1 MRRIRLAFFAGIAAL
16 GISPIP
22 AAAHDT
28 PLAAFFDLVAVGSVS
43 SFAEALTHEPDLA
56 VKADKYGFSAVHVL
70 DYLGFEDK
78 LALLQRFG
86 ADINARNDEGHAL
99 LHIIM
104 DPALIPVAVAAG
116 ADANL
121 GDYSGRTPLM
131 VHLSEPDGADFV
143 PAFVAAGADLNA
155 RDAKGKSV
163 LDYAVDRN
171 DPALTEMLLAAGAKP

>member
-1 MRRIRLAFFAGIAAL
+1 MKDWLCEIRDAMKAFVRTVGELTLFFINIVMYTPRTLVRRPGLVVKQVFNSGTMSMTIILTCGLFVGMVL
-16 GISPIP
+16 GLQGF
-22 AAAHDT
+22 DT
-28 PLAAFFDLVAVGSVS
+28 
-43 SFAEALTHEPDLA
+43 
-56 VKADKYGFSAVHVL
+56 
-70 DYLGFEDK
+70 
-78 LALLQRFG
+78 LQRFG
-86 ADINARNDEGHAL
+86 ADINAHNDEGHAL

-163 LDYAVDRN
+163 LDYAVDHN